1 MAITDRKLAKG
12 SATPLKPI
20 RLVIGTTATSQ
31 TAKKTD
37 AVSVPFDF
45 KVHAVEVNALTVTA
59 GITLDVKIGSTS
71 VLTGRVTPVAA
82 TPTAGTL
89 STTLATTKGASG
101 AVLSCDYTSDGT
113 GAATNAVVTV
123 WVRPRPLNGEL

>member
-1 MAITDRKLAKG
+1 MAITNVKIAKG
-12 SATPLKPI
+12 ATVAQKAV
-20 RLVIGTTATSQ
+20 RLQLGTTATSQ

-37 AVSVPFDF
+37 AVTIPYDF
-45 KVHAVEVNALTVTA
+45 QVVKVEVNALTVTSTISVDA
-59 GITLDVKIGSTS
+59 KIGSTS

-89 STTLATTKGASG
+89 STTPANTKGASG
-101 AVLSCDYTSDGT
+101 AVLSVDYTSDGT

-123 WVRPRPLNGEL
+123 WIRPRPLNGEL

>member
-1 MAITDRKLAKG
+1 MAVADRKIAKG
-12 SATPLKPI
+12 AATPLKAV
-20 RLVIGTTATSQ
+20 RLQIGTTATGQ

-37 AVSVPFDF
+37 GVTIPFDF
-45 KVHAVEVNALTVTA
+45 IVTKVEVNALTVTSTISVDA
-59 GITLDVKIGSTS
+59 KIGSTS

-89 STTLATTKGASG
+89 STTVANTKGASG

-123 WVRPRPLNGEL
+123 WIRPRPLNGEL